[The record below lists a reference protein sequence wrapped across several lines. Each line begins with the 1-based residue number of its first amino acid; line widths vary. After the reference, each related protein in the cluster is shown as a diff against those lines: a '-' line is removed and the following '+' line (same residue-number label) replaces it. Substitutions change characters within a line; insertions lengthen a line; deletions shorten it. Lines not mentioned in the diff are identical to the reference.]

1 MDDKNINIL
10 INKFLLNPKMVENN
24 NIEIIKKHYYTW
36 CKPLLKLNNINE
48 LKIGSN
54 SNKKLLFFKKAGIE
68 DNHLVLRLNFDNIY
82 MFDNYFFYKKNFKNI
97 ISETNKEVN
106 QLNIITKTKNTS
118 KDYLINNKSGFKKIN
133 FCNICNICNIC

>member
-1 MDDKNINIL
+1 MDDKIMNDKNINIL

-54 SNKKLLFFKKAGIE
+54 SNKKLLFFKKIGIE

-82 MFDNYFFYKKNFKNI
+82 MFDIFFIKIFKI
-97 ISETNKEVN
+97 LSETNKEVN

-118 KDYLINNKSGFKKIN
+118 KDYLINNKVVLKKLTFVIL
-133 FCNICNICNIC
+133 